1 MNNYLKII
9 CCLLLV
15 CNFAYSQEKKK
26 KVVKPVYIGP
36 IYLGERKD
44 TLSIF
49 KPDTAKNLILET
61 MKYNLTNLLKN
72 IDTIKRVNDV
82 EKKVCLP
89 LKNIRLT
96 SLYGVRLHPILKV
109 YKYHSGIDLSAR
121 TDFVY
126 AVMEGRIKTVGYND
140 LIGNYVF
147 LNCGAMEFGYGH
159 LSIINVKIG
168 DTVKCGDIL
177 GITGNT
183 GLSTGEHLHFIVRY
197 ENMNLD
203 PVAFL
208 KELLAKLS
216 YD

>member
-1 MNNYLKII
+1 M
-9 CCLLLV
+9 
-15 CNFAYSQEKKK
+15 
-26 KVVKPVYIGP
+26 
-36 IYLGERKD
+36 
-44 TLSIF
+44 
-49 KPDTAKNLILET
+49 
-61 MKYNLTNLLKN
+61 
-72 IDTIKRVNDV
+72 
-82 EKKVCLP
+82 
-89 LKNIRLT
+89 
-96 SLYGVRLHPILKV
+96 HPILKV

>member
-36 IYLGERKD
+36 IYLGEIKD

-121 TDFVY
+121 
-126 AVMEGRIKTVGYND
+126 
-140 LIGNYVF
+140 
-147 LNCGAMEFGYGH
+147 
-159 LSIINVKIG
+159 INVKIG